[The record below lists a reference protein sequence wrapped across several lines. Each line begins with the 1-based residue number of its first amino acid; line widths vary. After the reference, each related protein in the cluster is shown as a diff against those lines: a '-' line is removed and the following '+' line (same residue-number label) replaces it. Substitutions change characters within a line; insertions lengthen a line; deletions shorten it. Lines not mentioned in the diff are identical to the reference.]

1 MTKPSID
8 YRAMF
13 AVTPSPCLVLDL
25 DLVSV
30 DANEAYLRATG
41 RTREE
46 LIGRPIFDVH
56 PDNPADPEA
65 QGVRNL
71 TASLERALSSKE
83 PDTMA
88 LQKYDVPVSGH
99 PGEWQVKWWS
109 PINTPILGPDGQV
122 EWLLHRVEDV
132 TDFVL
137 SRHPQSPSQS
147 WGEKQD
153 AMEAELF
160 VRSQELQRV
169 NQELREAHDR
179 EHQTALALQEA
190 MLHSPDLPA
199 HREIAVRYMPA
210 VQSLNVCGDWYDV
223 VDLPE
228 ERFAVAVGDVVGHG
242 LEAAGVMGMLRS
254 ALSTAI
260 RAFHEPGKAMDALSL
275 YAGTIQEAVATTAVQ
290 AVIDTRRQRITYTKA
305 GHPGPFLSRADGNVV
320 PLDQAISPPLGIS
333 AEDSPRPE
341 ATVTYVPGDIL
352 VLYTDGLVE
361 RRGEDID
368 AGLYRLSDALAR
380 HAHTNPDRLA
390 DTLLTRLGVADGG
403 RDDIALIIVRL

>member
-1 MTKPSID
+1 MTKPRID
-8 YRAMF
+8 YQAMF
-13 AVTPSPCLVLDL
+13 AVTPSPCLVLDT

-65 QGVRNL
+65 HGVRNL
-71 TASLERALSSKE
+71 TASLERVLSLKE

-88 LQKYDVPVSGH
+88 LQKYDVPVSGR

-109 PINTPILGPDGQV
+109 PINTPVLGPDGQV
-122 EWLLHRVEDV
+122 AWILHRVEDV
-132 TDFVL
+132 TEFVL
-137 SRHPQSPSQS
+137 SRRTQSRS
-147 WGEKQD
+147 WSEKQG

-160 VRSQELQRV
+160 ARSQELQRV

-199 HREIAVRYMPA
+199 HHEIAVRYMPA

-242 LEAAGVMGMLRS
+242 LEAAAVMGMLHS
-254 ALSTAI
+254 SLSTAM
-260 RAFHEPGKAMDALSL
+260 RAFHEPGRAMDALSR

-290 AVIDTRRQRITYTKA
+290 AVIDTRHQRITYASA
-305 GHPGPFLSRADGNVV
+305 GHPAPLLSRADGAVV
-320 PLDQAISPPLGIS
+320 LLDQAISPPLGIF
-333 AEDSPRPE
+333 AEHSPRPE
-341 ATVTYVPGDIL
+341 ATVTYVPGDLL

-368 AGLYRLSDALAR
+368 AGLYRLADALAR
-380 HAHTNPDRLA
+380 YAHMSPDRLA